1 MAFIMNKGRY
11 IDLENG
17 FFKGII
23 TGFERNG
30 KKVVKTQV
38 FEQGYLYVTLENGTI
53 VKQYLLLA
61 PWRSFLYFKLLKA
74 IKGNFNIKDE
84 CSEFNKSLINK
95 EVVIEIEENFDGYHS
110 YKNINN
116 IYSIEEGI
124 YIIQSENNK
133 ISEIQD
139 EEISNY
145 Q

>member
-1 MAFIMNKGRY
+1 MAFIMNKGKY
-11 IDLENG
+11 IDLESG
-17 FFKGII
+17 FFKGRI
-23 TGFERNG
+23 TGFERTG

-38 FEQGYLYVTLENGTI
+38 FEQGYLYVTLEDGTI

-74 IKGNFNIKDE
+74 IKENFNIKDE
-84 CSEFNKSLINK
+84 CNEFNKSLINK
-95 EVVIEIEENFDGYHS
+95 EVVIEIEENFDGHYS

-124 YIIQSENNK
+124 YIIQAENNK

-139 EEISNY
+139 DEISNY